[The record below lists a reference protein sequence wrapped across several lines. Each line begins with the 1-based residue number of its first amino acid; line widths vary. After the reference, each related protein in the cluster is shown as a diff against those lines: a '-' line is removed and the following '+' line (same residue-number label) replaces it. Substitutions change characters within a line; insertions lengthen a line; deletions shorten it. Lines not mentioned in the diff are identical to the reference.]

1 MRSTPHYFLTK
12 SCQCKFSLHIPHQLE
27 KRNPNFKR
35 FLSYQLP
42 FKFALI
48 FLWTGTVNTLLFF
61 TNFTVFL
68 SLSYFLLDAVHSHL
82 WYILYNAFLIFD
94 CLEQYGQVSEF
105 YFLKSFVL
113 SDFSFV
119 SGLHFTGKPNL
130 TNLSKSRKDA
140 QIVYEISHNSNVLSW
155 KHNTLEKLQLWLSL
169 ADDHF

>member
-1 MRSTPHYFLTK
+1 MWDTSHITFLPSLLMQIQFVTPVFPCH
-12 SCQCKFSLHIPHQLE
+12 LE

-35 FLSYQLP
+35 FLSYELP
-42 FKFALI
+42 FKFS
-48 FLWTGTVNTLLFF
+48 LLFF
-61 TNFTVFL
+61 TKFAVFS
-68 SLSYFLLDAVHSHL
+68 SLSNSLLDALHSQ
-82 WYILYNAFLIFD
+82 WWSILHNAFLIFD

-113 SDFSFV
+113 SDFSFKFV
-119 SGLHFTGKPNL
+119 LHFTGKPNL

>member
-82 WYILYNAFLIFD
+82 WYIIYNAFLIFD

-130 TNLSKSRKDA
+130 TNLSKSRKNAHCLWNFTQFKCFVMKA
-140 QIVYEISHNSNVLSW
+140 QYSW
-155 KHNTLEKLQLWLSL
+155 KTSTVT
-169 ADDHF
+169 